1 MKRIFISIITFI
13 AILFSALGHNAMA
26 QSKLSLSAEG
36 ITFYEESSSNIQVS
50 PIVNINKKAL
60 TIGGLASSSIPS
72 FELGWNMLSKVDYS
86 LYDGMDAGKFMNIRE
101 WKSTQFTINLLG
113 VGAYSSNKKI
123 GFSAAIGI
131 RANNYRLGSNTTFV
145 KQEGMLMPASISDLY
160 GNLHI
165 KKSKFNI
172 ASIHIPMEVQ
182 FGNPRKFAFSVGGYF
197 DMVMNS
203 HTKIKFKGGPK
214 EKIHSFPTNFIQAGA
229 TMRMTFYHFSIFCSY
244 QPTPLFKTDCGP
256 KAQQWT
262 IGIGF

>member
-1 MKRIFISIITFI
+1 MKRIFIPIITFI
-13 AILFSALGHNAMA
+13 AILCSTLNHGAMA
-26 QSKLSLSAEG
+26 QSKLLLSEDG
-36 ITFYEESSSNIQVS
+36 ITFSEENDSNIQIA
-50 PIVNINKKAL
+50 PIVNIKKKSL
-60 TIGGLASSSIPS
+60 RIGGLASSAIPS
-72 FELGWNMLSKVDYS
+72 LELGWNMLSNIDYAP
-86 LYDGMDAGKFMNIRE
+86 YNGMDVGRFMNIRE

-113 VGAYSSNKKI
+113 VGAYSNNKKI
-123 GFSAAIGI
+123 GFSAAIGL

-145 KQEGMLMPASISDLY
+145 KQDGMLMPASISDLY
-160 GNLHI
+160 GNTRI

-203 HTKIKFKGGPK
+203 HTKIKFNGGSK

-229 TMRMTFYHFSIFCSY
+229 TMRLTFYHFSIFCSY

>member
-1 MKRIFISIITFI
+1 MKHIFISTITFI
-13 AILFSALGHNAMA
+13 AILLPTLNHSVKA
-26 QSKLSLSAEG
+26 QSKLLLSSEG
-36 ITFYEESSSNIQVS
+36 ITFYEENDNNIQVS
-50 PIVNINKKAL
+50 PIVNITKKSL
-60 TIGGLASSSIPS
+60 TIGGLASSNIPS
-72 FELGWNMLSKVDYS
+72 IELGWNMLSNVDYS
-86 LYDGMDAGKFMNIRE
+86 LYDGMNAGKFMNIRE

-113 VGAYSSNKKI
+113 VGAYSNNKKI
-123 GFSAAIGI
+123 GFSAALGI

-145 KQEGMLMPASISDLY
+145 KQDGMLMPASISDLY

-244 QPTPLFKTDCGP
+244 QPTQLFKTGCGP
-256 KAQQWT
+256 KAEQWT